1 MLAVIREPTASW
13 FMTMSPDSDG
23 HLTVICV
30 TTSCETA
37 GAPEGKTPQ
46 ELVTAFLEGTSGAP
60 PDEHLEDHLVV
71 TDGERTWD
79 QDSLETVTS
88 VSRPFLAGKRAA
100 ATCAASDQAQPCEP
114 NAWLDRG
121 RTTPLPPAG
130 QPGTI

>member
-1 MLAVIREPTASW
+1 
-13 FMTMSPDSDG
+13 MTMSPDSDG

-37 GAPEGKTPQ
+37 RAPEGKTPQ

-60 PDEHLEDHLVV
+60 SDEHLEDHLVV

-88 VSRPFLAGKRAA
+88 VSRPFLAEKRAA